1 MLTVININ
9 TSLDVSRLILCLS
22 GGLVDCKLERW
33 GSQGTFTAK
42 GLWRRRFAAAGFLI
56 LLGENSAGLAS
67 GAKMARCIKSP
78 DLASRSAPIA
88 LEAQNLLFSSVT
100 SGEFTSEALPL
111 RATEGYIRA
120 IAAQQL
126 LRADSWHQCLASR
139 VVMSRQSDQLQ
150 RCRSPGGLPP

>member
-22 GGLVDCKLERW
+22 GGLVDCKLETW
-33 GSQGTFTAK
+33 GPQGTFTAK
-42 GLWRRRFAAAGFLI
+42 GLWRRRFAAAGSLI

-67 GAKMARCIKSP
+67 GAKPARCIKSP

-100 SGEFTSEALPL
+100 SGEFTSEALRLGL
-111 RATEGYIRA
+111 RKATFER
-120 IAAQQL
+120 
-126 LRADSWHQCLASR
+126 
-139 VVMSRQSDQLQ
+139 LQ
-150 RCRSPGGLPP
+150 RSSCCELAPGINA